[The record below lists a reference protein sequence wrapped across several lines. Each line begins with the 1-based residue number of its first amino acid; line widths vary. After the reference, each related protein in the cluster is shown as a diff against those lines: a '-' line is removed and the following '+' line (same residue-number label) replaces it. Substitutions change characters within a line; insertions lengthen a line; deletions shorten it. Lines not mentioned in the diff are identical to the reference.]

1 MPITMHNTK
10 NEIEIV
16 LTDDK
21 PAFIGRPESEQAYSD
36 QMVPC
41 KIVMRRELAQAM
53 LHDSSNLEH

>member
-1 MPITMHNTK
+1 MHNTK

-21 PAFIGRPESEQAYSD
+21 PAFIGRPESEQVYSD

-41 KIVMRRELAQAM
+41 KIVMRR
-53 LHDSSNLEH
+53 

>member
-1 MPITMHNTK
+1 MHNTK

-21 PAFIGRPESEQAYSD
+21 PAFIGRPESEQVYSD